1 MINVFMCNNNL
12 YLDGYMWKLRCGL
25 KFVKFY
31 WILFILEW
39 EKNIRIWYVLFK
51 VWFME
56 KYVVKYYWIL
66 WEKNVLGLDI
76 FYLKV
81 WFSLNMCLKYI
92 V

>member
-39 EKNIRIWYVLFK
+39 EKVLEFD
-51 VWFME
+51 M
-56 KYVVKYYWIL
+56 
-66 WEKNVLGLDI
+66 
-76 FYLKV
+76 FYLK
-81 WFSLNMCLKYI
+81 FDLCRNMLWNIIGYYERKMY
-92 V
+92 